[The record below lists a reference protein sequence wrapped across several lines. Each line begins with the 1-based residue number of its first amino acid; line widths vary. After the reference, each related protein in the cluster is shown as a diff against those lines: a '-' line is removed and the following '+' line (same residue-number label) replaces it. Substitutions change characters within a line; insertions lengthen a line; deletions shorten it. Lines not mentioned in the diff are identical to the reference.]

1 MLSIGIQPFSV
12 NLSGVLCIELI
23 VQNLPTETAW
33 MALENYY
40 EKDNIHRR
48 ELYHMIRFS
57 RNYMAKIGGAAKKYQ
72 PPTILEVKKI
82 YKIIICFICYA
93 RGVVSRVAK
102 P

>member
-82 YKIIICFICYA
+82 YIKLSLSLIHI
-93 RGVVSRVAK
+93 
-102 P
+102 